1 MRRPRSGPD
10 LRNLVPLVDRIVEQ
24 RFGDAAQAVSALRAA
39 DPDATTGQLAD
50 ALIRRAARELAVG
63 GALAGGAAA
72 APVAGMGVAAA
83 TAGMDASVSVGR
95 LSELVMALGIVY
107 GHGHASAAERAG
119 WIWAVLGLSEGA
131 AVGLTGLAARV
142 GARGGARLLSRLPEA
157 SRASVNAKLSKRV
170 VSRMAGGRGP
180 WSLAALVPYGI
191 GAGVGAAGNAVL
203 AHSVGRA
210 AKQFFATSPPP
221 PQQPLFEDAGDGE
234 LIDDPIE
241 AEVVEEHYT
250 YAEVIDVEVIDTQV
264 IDAEVTDAEVI
275 DAAVVVDAEIV
286 EDAHPADP

>member
-1 MRRPRSGPD
+1 MRRPRSGQD

-39 DPDATTGQLAD
+39 DPDATPDQLAD
-50 ALIRRAARELAVG
+50 ALIRRAARDLAVG

-72 APVAGMGVAAA
+72 APVAGMGIAAA

-107 GHGHASAAERAG
+107 GHGHATAAERAG

-142 GARGGARLLSRLPEA
+142 GARGGARLLARLPDA
-157 SRASVNAKLSKRV
+157 SRAGVNARLSKRV
-170 VSRMAGGRGP
+170 LSKLAGTKGP

-210 AKQFFATSPPP
+210 AKQFFATSTAPAHE
-221 PQQPLFEDAGDGE
+221 PLLEDAGIGE
-234 LIDDPIE
+234 IIDEPIE
-241 AEVVEEHYT
+241 AEVVEEHISYS
-250 YAEVIDVEVIDTQV
+250 EV
-264 IDAEVTDAEVI
+264 IDAEI
-275 DAAVVVDAEIV
+275 VVDGRVV
-286 EDAHPADP
+286 EEP